1 MRILTYLSNLM
12 IPLFIFLII
21 GMGLLEKRDIYTD
34 FLEGAEN
41 GLKTVVKIMPALI
54 GMMTAVGVLRASG
67 FLEFLAGIVGRITE
81 QAGFPGELMPLTL
94 VRFFSST
101 AATGLLLDVFKK
113 YGADSRMGWMA
124 SLILG
129 ATESV
134 FYCMSVYFGF
144 VRIRRTRYTLIG
156 ALFSSVIGVMVSVWI
171 VQKWG
176 IVL

>member
-134 FYCMSVYFGF
+134 FYCMSVYFGY

>member
-12 IPLFIFLII
+12 IPFFIFQII

-34 FLEGAEN
+34 FLEGAED

-134 FYCMSVYFGF
+134 FYCMSVYFGS